1 MNRLQLSEIDEVE
14 TIEKESFT
22 IRDKNQATWA
32 LRKIRALKAQ
42 TKETNELAE
51 MEIER
56 IKAWQAIENQSA
68 EDSIAYFEG
77 LLHDFM
83 LGERAHDPKL
93 KSIKLP
99 HGTIKFR
106 KQQPEYVR
114 NEPALIEW
122 AKQSDKTGLIKIKE
136 SLDWATMKKGI
147 TAADGK
153 AIYNETGEVLEH
165 VEIIERE
172 DKFEVVTN

>member
-42 TKETNELAE
+42 IEETNELAE

-56 IKAWQAIENQSA
+56 IKTWQANENQSA

-83 LGERAHDPKL
+83 LGERVLDPKL

-99 HGTIKFR
+99 HGTMRFR
-106 KQQPEYVR
+106 KQQPEYKR
-114 NEPALIEW
+114 DDIGLIGW
-122 AKQSDKTGLIKIKE
+122 AKANNKVDLIKVKE
-136 SLDWATMKKGI
+136 SLDWATLKKDI
-147 TAADGK
+147 TVTNGK
-153 AIYNETGEVLEH
+153 AIYNETGEIIEH
-165 VEIIERE
+165 VEIVERE

>member
-1 MNRLQLSEIDEVE
+1 MNKLQLAEIEEIKTV
-14 TIEKESFT
+14 EKENFK
-22 IRDKNQATWA
+22 IEDKEQATWA

-42 TKETNELAE
+42 IEETNELAE

-56 IKAWQAIENQSA
+56 IKTWQENENQSA

-83 LGERAHDPKL
+83 LGERVLDPKL

-99 HGTIKFR
+99 HGTVRFR
-106 KQQPEYVR
+106 KQQPEYKR
-114 NEPALIEW
+114 DDIGLIGW
-122 AKQSDKTGLIKIKE
+122 AKANNKVDLIKVKE
-136 SLDWATMKKGI
+136 SLDWATLKKDI
-147 TAADGK
+147 TVTNGK
-153 AIYNETGEVLEH
+153 AIYNETGEIIEH
-165 VEIIERE
+165 VEIVERE